1 MTVPA
6 DTLPTAFP
14 EAEVIE
20 ALKKFWADETGSST
34 KTGSPFGA
42 PKKGGGTVFDVR
54 PELDSLRAV
63 EVLLEVEK
71 IIGVELPDT
80 VVKLGGYDGYDEF
93 MDQLVPS
100 IRAFFDKKQSKKKK

>member
-1 MTVPA
+1 MA
-6 DTLPTAFP
+6 APTETPPPAFP

-20 ALKKFWADETGSST
+20 ALKKFWAEETGSSA

-71 IIGVELPDT
+71 IIGIELPDT
-80 VVKLGGYDGYDEF
+80 VVKLGGYDGYNEF

-100 IRAFFDKKQSKKKK
+100 IRAFFDKKQNKKK